1 MTHRT
6 SIVDSYRSSKLGQ
19 RRFALAPETEHD
31 HEQAE
36 YDPNPAQDPRR
47 EQRREQKASQTIELA
62 KYSDDDHQHNPP
74 FLTAPGAIGG
84 HDPDDADHKD
94 EQHGDVGRPAVCSG
108 DLIDGS
114 RAAEQIRKIIDEDL
128 NQTHHEYDGGSDL
141 ERGRTAQAVHGL
153 SPLLVVSIG

>member
-62 KYSDDDHQHNPP
+62 KYSE
-74 FLTAPGAIGG
+74 
-84 HDPDDADHKD
+84 D